1 MLTADDY
8 AEWIVKNKSKRG
20 TPEFEKVA
28 AAYEEAK
35 AEELQTEDVQPEPS
49 WTTAFQRGVARIVP
63 QTQEIYEG
71 VKQLPNA
78 LSQAYTPSRIA
89 EGLKMLG
96 EPETYQKIGE
106 AGADILRA
114 PVERYGTTARAKE
127 TIATDPIG
135 VLSDVSLAGTGV
147 GAALGKIPA
156 TAKFGTALETGAKAV
171 DPLSLAS
178 RVVTKP
184 FRELADININVP
196 TAGQLRTLKTQA
208 YERAR
213 NAGVAFTP
221 DSFESLVKGLRT
233 GLKDEN
239 GNTIR
244 IVPEL
249 HPDSNA
255 ALTALE
261 SYVGGPKTLDELE
274 DMRRIISDA
283 AGSQKPA
290 DRRIAMVL
298 KERLDNFV
306 DEPPQGAVL
315 SGDAQ
320 AGAKALAEARDANT
334 RLRKSELIDDL
345 IHNAELSAPNF
356 SASGMENAL
365 RTEFRRIA
373 KNQRQM
379 RLFTQAERA
388 AIEDVVKGGAITNT
402 LRMFGKFAP
411 TGVVSTGLSGGAGF
425 GLGTLLG
432 GPVVGGIGAVALPAI
447 GTAARAGATALTQSA
462 ANRAGKVM
470 RGGKEGATVGQRL
483 SYLLDNYGKKLSDAD
498 PSAAFAVDMARR
510 TIAAG
515 RQVDPYYAR
524 QLAAQL
530 ARLEDEEK
538 AR

>member
-8 AEWIVKNKSKRG
+8 ADWIVKNQSKKG
-20 TPEFEKVA
+20 TPEFDAVA
-28 AAYEEAK
+28 AAYAEARSEEQSQA
-35 AEELQTEDVQPEPS
+35 EPS
-49 WTTAFQRGVARIVP
+49 WGTAFRRGAARVIP
-63 QTQEIYEG
+63 QAQEIYQG
-71 VKQLPNA
+71 IKQLPNA
-78 LSQAYTPSRIA
+78 LSQAYTPSNIA
-89 EGLKMLG
+89 KGLKMLG

-114 PVERYGTTARAKE
+114 PIERYGTTARAKE
-127 TIATDPIG
+127 TISTDPIG
-135 VLSDVSLAGTGV
+135 VMSDVSLGATGA
-147 GAALGKIPA
+147 GAALRQIPA
-156 TAKFGTALETGAKAV
+156 TARFGAALETGAKAV

-196 TAGQLRTLKTQA
+196 TAGQLRARKAQA

-261 SYVGGPKTLDELE
+261 SYVGGPKTLDDLE

-298 KERLDNFV
+298 KERLDDFV

-315 SGDAQ
+315 SGDVQ

-345 IHNAELSAPNF
+345 IRNAELSAPNF

-373 KNQRQM
+373 KNPRQM
-379 RLFTQAERA
+379 RLFTQEERA
-388 AIEDVVKGGAITNT
+388 AIEAVAKGSGTANA
-402 LRMFGKFAP
+402 LRFLSRFAP
-411 TGVVSTGLSGGAGF
+411 TGVVSTGLGSGTGAAF
-425 GLGTLLG
+425 GSFIG
-432 GPVVGGIGAVALPAI
+432 GPVGAAIGAVTVPAI
-447 GTAARAGATALTQSA
+447 GTAGRAGATALTKSA
-462 ANRAGKVM
+462 ASRAGDIM
-470 RGGKEGATVGQRL
+470 RAGKEGATAGQRL
-483 SYLLDNYGKKLSDAD
+483 AYLLTKFGDKLSQLD
-498 PSAAFAVDMARR
+498 PSAAFLVDRTRR
-510 TIAAG
+510 AIELG
-515 RQVDPYYAR
+515 QKVDPYYAR

-530 ARLEDEEK
+530 ARLEEQEK
-538 AR
+538 E

>member
-1 MLTADDY
+1 MPTADDY
-8 AEWIVKNKSKRG
+8 ADWIVKNKSKRG
-20 TPEFEKVA
+20 TPEFETVA
-28 AAYEEAK
+28 AAYAEAK
-35 AEELQTEDVQPEPS
+35 AEEQSQAEPS
-49 WTTAFQRGVARIVP
+49 WGTAFQRGAARVIP
-63 QTQEIYEG
+63 QAQEIYQG
-71 VKQLPNA
+71 VKQLPGA
-78 LSQAYTPSRIA
+78 LSQAYTPSNIA

-106 AGADILRA
+106 AGVKIVKA
-114 PVERYGTTARAKE
+114 PIERYGSTARTKE
-127 TIATDPIG
+127 TISTDPIG
-135 VLSDVSLAGTGV
+135 VLSDVSLAGTGA
-147 GAALGKIPA
+147 GAALRQIPA
-156 TAKFGTALETGAKAV
+156 TARLGTALETGAKAV
-171 DPLSLAS
+171 DPLSVAS

-184 FRELADININVP
+184 FREVADININVP
-196 TAGQLRTLKTQA
+196 TAEQLRTLKTQA

-221 DSFESLVKGLRT
+221 ESFESLVKSLRT
-233 GLKDEN
+233 GLKDES

-261 SYVGGPKTLDELE
+261 SYVGGPKTLDDLE

-298 KERLDNFV
+298 KERLDDFV

-315 SGDAQ
+315 AGDAQ

-334 RLRKSELIDDL
+334 RLRKSELIDGL
-345 IHNAELSAPNF
+345 FRNAELSAPNF
-356 SASGMENAL
+356 SASGIENAL

-373 KNQRQM
+373 KNPKQM

-425 GLGTLLG
+425 GLGSLLG

-447 GTAARAGATALTQSA
+447 GAAARAGATTLTKAA
-462 ANRAGKVM
+462 ANRAGNVM
-470 RGGKEGATVGQRL
+470 RAGKKGATVGQRL
-483 SYLLDNYGKKLSDAD
+483 GYLLQTYGQKLADAD
-498 PSAAFAVDMARR
+498 PSFAMAVDTAKR

-530 ARLEDEEK
+530 ARLEDEET
-538 AR
+538 AQ

>member
-1 MLTADDY
+1 MPTADDY
-8 AEWIVKNKSKRG
+8 ADWIVKNKEKRG
-20 TPEFEKVA
+20 TPEFEAVA
-28 AAYEEAK
+28 AAYKEAQ
-35 AEELQTEDVQPEPS
+35 AEEQSQAEPS
-49 WTTAFQRGVARIVP
+49 WGTALQRGAARVVP
-63 QTQEIYEG
+63 QAKEIYEG
-71 VKQLPNA
+71 IKQLPSA
-78 LSQAYTPSRIA
+78 LSQAYTPSNIA

-114 PVERYGTTARAKE
+114 PIERYGTSARAKE

-135 VLSDVSLAGTGV
+135 VMSDVSLGATGA
-147 GAALGKIPA
+147 GAALRQIPA
-156 TAKFGTALETGAKAV
+156 TARFGAALETGAKAI

-178 RVVTKP
+178 RAVTKP
-184 FRELADININVP
+184 FREIANININVP
-196 TAGQLRTLKTQA
+196 TADQLRARKTQA

-213 NAGVAFTP
+213 NAGVVFTP
-221 DSFESLVKGLRT
+221 TSFENLVKDLRT
-233 GLKDEN
+233 NLKDES

-249 HPDSNA
+249 HPDANA

-261 SYVGGPKTLDELE
+261 SYIGGPKTLDELE

-290 DRRIAMVL
+290 DRRVAMIL
-298 KERLDNFV
+298 KERLDDFV
-306 DEPPQGAVL
+306 DAPPQGAVV

-320 AGAKALAEARDANT
+320 AGSQALAEARDANT

-345 IHNAELSAPNF
+345 SRNAELSAPNF
-356 SASGMENAL
+356 SGSGMENAL

-373 KNQRQM
+373 KNPRQM

-388 AIEDVVKGGAITNT
+388 AIDDVVKGGAITNF
-402 LRMFGKFAP
+402 LRMVGKFAP

-425 GLGTLLG
+425 GLGSMLG
-432 GPVVGGIGAVALPAI
+432 GPVGGGIGAVALPTI
-447 GTAARAGATALTQSA
+447 GAAARGGATVLTQGA
-462 ANRAGKVM
+462 ANRAGNIM
-470 RGGKEGATVGQRL
+470 RGGKEGATVGKRL
-483 SYLLDNYGKKLSDAD
+483 GYLLQTYGDKLSAAD
-498 PSAAFAVDMARR
+498 PSAAFVVDMARR

-530 ARLEDEEK
+530 ARVQAEEE
-538 AR
+538 AQ